1 MIKSWECLQCTCIST
16 RTGLLGLKVKNTW
29 KLYHWVHTAVIF
41 MICQFLLLSV
51 TERWNWNCLWP
62 KVKMVDWCGVVH
74 LERYV
79 LDILGIVKK
88 SIIRNYSSVDF
99 SFSTHTSPKCL
110 PSENPLW
117 QQTWGRIS
125 IQTRSWPVTFSKA
138 VFCWYCCRIL
148 VLFFQEIQWNYI
160 SIFSLLLLEC
170 RYDL

>member
-1 MIKSWECLQCTCIST
+1 
-16 RTGLLGLKVKNTW
+16 
-29 KLYHWVHTAVIF
+29 
-41 MICQFLLLSV
+41 MICQFLFLSV
-51 TERWNWNCLWP
+51 TERWNWNCLWL

-79 LDILGIVKK
+79 LDILKFWNTLLLLYGIVIN

-117 QQTWGRIS
+117 QQRWGRIS
-125 IQTRSWPVTFSKA
+125 IETRSWPITFSKA
-138 VFCWYCCRIL
+138 VFCWYCCRIW